1 MHLHV
6 LYVDRLF
13 HCIYSTIKFYI
24 PETALI
30 MVETEVIS
38 NLDSSSVSVIA
49 NAWVEV
55 CESDAEN
62 KYQKW
67 AKYVHKQKYA
77 LYIHFKYSPTVLP

>member
-1 MHLHV
+1 
-6 LYVDRLF
+6 
-13 HCIYSTIKFYI
+13 
-24 PETALI
+24 

-62 KYQKW
+62 NISSELNMFTNKSM
-67 AKYVHKQKYA
+67 HCIFT
-77 LYIHFKYSPTVLP
+77 LNIHQQYYRRLEK